1 MMSLTVVGVT
11 GSMSGP
17 ASPASCYLLQ
27 AEGTDSL
34 GLPHTYSV
42 VFDLGPGSFGQI
54 WNYTIHNELNNLCKA
69 QMRHPCYKA
78 LVSDI
83 AFVFSV
89 FSGYNCN
96 NQLRNT

>member
-1 MMSLTVVGVT
+1 MILTVVGVT

-42 VFDLGPGSFGQI
+42 GFDLGPGSFGQI
-54 WNYTIHNELNNLCKA
+54 WNYTDRQNWTRWYSLTCMRITA
-69 QMRHPCYKA
+69 Q
-78 LVSDI
+78 I
-83 AFVFSV
+83 
-89 FSGYNCN
+89 
-96 NQLRNT
+96 

>member
-1 MMSLTVVGVT
+1 MILTVVGVT

-42 VFDLGPGSFGQI
+42 VFDLGPGS
-54 WNYTIHNELNNLCKA
+54 
-69 QMRHPCYKA
+69 
-78 LVSDI
+78 
-83 AFVFSV
+83 
-89 FSGYNCN
+89 
-96 NQLRNT
+96 